1 MSITVFPRFSEVDV
15 LGHVTNTALPVWFEE
30 GRQEIFRHFSRE
42 ASMRD
47 LALILR
53 RYEIDRQNTVFSYS
67 RTTALGWWDPKG
79 VLAYTSVAN
88 AGWSWGNLGYVATGA
103 AGATGGTGATGAT
116 TGAGAG
122 QPSRR
127 RRSTSAAKPGR
138 DRMEKKLAKAS
149 DRRLSR
155 LGLLVLMKE

>member
-53 RYEIDRQNTVFSYS
+53 RYEIDFLQQIQAGHEVRIETRIESIGRSSLSIVQQ
-67 RTTALGWWDPKG
+67 ALQFEALVASGRSVMVHFD
-79 VLAYTSVAN
+79 YTAN
-88 AGWSWGNLGYVATGA
+88 A
-103 AGATGGTGATGAT
+103 
-116 TGAGAG
+116 
-122 QPSRR
+122 SREIDAEQR
-127 RRSTSAAKPGR
+127 QALSGLFTEEYAQSLRETSARAA
-138 DRMEKKLAKAS
+138 EA
-149 DRRLSR
+149 
-155 LGLLVLMKE
+155 

>member
-53 RYEIDRQNTVFSYS
+53 RYEIDFLQQIQAGHEVRIETRIESIGRSSLSIVQQAFQFRGPGSQRPLRDGS
-67 RTTALGWWDPKG
+67 FRLHGQR
-79 VLAYTSVAN
+79 LARDRC
-88 AGWSWGNLGYVATGA
+88 GA
-103 AGATGGTGATGAT
+103 APGVVGAVHRGICTVA
-116 TGAGAG
+116 AGNERA
-122 QPSRR
+122 RR
-127 RRSTSAAKPGR
+127 RGLISAREGA
-138 DRMEKKLAKAS
+138 A
-149 DRRLSR
+149 
-155 LGLLVLMKE
+155 

>member
-53 RYEIDRQNTVFSYS
+53 RYEIDSCS
-67 RTTALGWWDPKG
+67 RYRRDTKYASRPGSRAL
-79 VLAYTSVAN
+79 
-88 AGWSWGNLGYVATGA
+88 A
-103 AGATGGTGATGAT
+103 A
-116 TGAGAG
+116 
-122 QPSRR
+122 PRCRSCSRR
-127 RRSTSAAKPGR
+127 SS
-138 DRMEKKLAKAS
+138 
-149 DRRLSR
+149 SR
-155 LGLLVLMKE
+155 PW

>member
-53 RYEIDRQNTVFSYS
+53 RYEIDFLQQIQAGHEVRIETPDREHWPLLAVD
-67 RTTALGWWDPKG
+67 RAAG
-79 VLAYTSVAN
+79 VPVRGPGSQRPLRDGSFRLHGQRLARDRC
-88 AGWSWGNLGYVATGA
+88 GA
-103 AGATGGTGATGAT
+103 APGVVGAVHRGICTVA
-116 TGAGAG
+116 AGNERA
-122 QPSRR
+122 RR
-127 RRSTSAAKPGR
+127 RGLISAREGA
-138 DRMEKKLAKAS
+138 A
-149 DRRLSR
+149 
-155 LGLLVLMKE
+155 